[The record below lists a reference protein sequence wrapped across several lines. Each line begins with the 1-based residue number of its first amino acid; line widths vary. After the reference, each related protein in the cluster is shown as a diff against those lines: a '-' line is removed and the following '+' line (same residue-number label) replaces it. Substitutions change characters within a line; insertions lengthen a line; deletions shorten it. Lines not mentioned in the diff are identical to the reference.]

1 MGNLNFDASG
11 IAPTTAFDPLPDGW
25 YAMRIIES
33 DMAPSEK
40 AGDMLKLRLEIDES
54 AHPEFANRSV
64 FDRLCLNHPTSSQAR
79 EIAQRTL
86 SAICHSIGKLQIS
99 DTEELLGQSLRVKV
113 KAMPARTDPANG
125 KSYEASNEV
134 KGYKALSEKVEA
146 SPPPSTTPTA
156 KAAATTA
163 PAATRSAVP
172 SWKKNPQQGS

>member
-33 DMAPSEK
+33 DMATSEK

-54 AHPEFANRSV
+54 HHPELANRSV

-113 KAMPARTDPANG
+113 KAIPARTTPDG
-125 KSYEASNEV
+125 KSYDATNEV
-134 KGYKALSEKVEA
+134 KGYKAIGEAVEHTP
-146 SPPPSTTPTA
+146 SPASTTTTA
-156 KAAATTA
+156 KPAATTA
-163 PAATRSAVP
+163 PATGRPATP
-172 SWKKNPQQGS
+172 SWKK

>member
-54 AHPEFANRSV
+54 QHPELANRSV

-113 KAMPARTDPANG
+113 KAIPARTTPDG
-125 KSYEASNEV
+125 KSYDATNEV
-134 KGYKALSEKVEA
+134 KGYKAIGEAVEA
-146 SPPPSTTPTA
+146 APTP
-156 KAAATTA
+156 AATTTTAKPAATSA
-163 PAATRSAVP
+163 PAAARPATP
-172 SWKKNPQQGS
+172 SWKK